1 MILKLLVHYVQNSL
15 PRFDNSP
22 AECYYI
28 MKVIKMYE
36 SILEFSF
43 PKFDELPELE
53 LYMDQVISLIDMKL
67 SVFAD
72 ESGKTATPT
81 MINNYVKQ
89 KIINPPVKK
98 KYNRE
103 HIAQLLMVF
112 VLKRVFSVSETD
124 RLLKGLLKNNTTENV
139 YTEFC
144 EYVEYALKI
153 VFNETTERTYR
164 KSTDNEVSKLFSSS
178 ALAFATK
185 IFAEKLITNIPKE
198 DEKDDK
204 QNKK

>member
-1 MILKLLVHYVQNSL
+1 
-15 PRFDNSP
+15 
-22 AECYYI
+22 
-28 MKVIKMYE
+28 MKVIEMYE
-36 SILEFSF
+36 NILEFSF
-43 PKFDELPELE
+43 PEYNELPELD

-67 SVFAD
+67 SAFAD

-98 KYNRE
+98 KYSRE
-103 HIAQLLMVF
+103 HIARLFMVF

-124 RLLKGLLKNNTTENV
+124 RLLKSLLKDDSTEKV

-144 EYVEYALKI
+144 KHIEYAVKVVFTESEKNVEKI
-153 VFNETTERTYR
+153 SEN
-164 KSTDNEVSKLFSSS
+164 KNAKLYSAC

-185 IFAEKLITNIPKE
+185 IYAEKLINNIPKE
-198 DEKDDK
+198 DEKNDK

>member
-1 MILKLLVHYVQNSL
+1 
-15 PRFDNSP
+15 
-22 AECYYI
+22 
-28 MKVIKMYE
+28 MYE
-36 SILEFSF
+36 NILEFSF
-43 PKFDELPELE
+43 PKYDELPELD

-67 SVFAD
+67 ISFAD

-103 HIAQLLMVF
+103 HIAQLFMIF
-112 VLKRVFSVSETD
+112 VLKRVFSVAETD
-124 RLLKGLLKNNTTENV
+124 RLLKNLLKNDSIEKI
-139 YTEFC
+139 YTKFC

-153 VFNETTERTYR
+153 VFNESERTFE
-164 KSTDNEVSKLFSSS
+164 KTADNENSKLFSST
-178 ALAFATK
+178 ALAFATR
-185 IFAEKLITNIPKE
+185 IYAEKLITNIPKE